1 MSDKPQFFHF
11 SKDRDEIEYIF
22 DRRNRDKFRS
32 MGVKMR
38 REGPENL
45 VFTGDSTEVLEKA
58 AHELDQIRGRFFKPI
73 TKKVV
78 VTKDQ
83 VGYFR
88 GRESKHFEQVKEKT
102 YVDNVYFNN
111 IFDKNDIEMVQI
123 VVYGS
128 RPSVDKFMS
137 EVLRS
142 VSSLTQKQL
151 GFEMPSEEEL
161 KEARAAA
168 RTAREQHE
176 SPAADPEDEDGD
188 KPVPGISKDTWK
200 KVKSKERKKKPK
212 LPPSGEVDEDE
223 TVDDDDD

>member
-1 MSDKPQFFHF
+1 MSDSPQFFHF
-11 SKDRDEIEYIF
+11 SKDRDEIKYIF
-22 DRRNRDKFRS
+22 DRRNQDKFSS

-38 REGPENL
+38 RESPENL
-45 VFTGDSTEVLEKA
+45 IFSGDSSESLEKA
-58 AHELDQIRGRFFKPI
+58 ASELDQIRARFFKPI

-88 GRESKHFEQVKEKT
+88 GKESKHFEQVKEMT

-111 IFDKNDIEMVQI
+111 IFDHNNIEMVQI
-123 VVYGS
+123 VAFGS

-142 VSSLTQKQL
+142 ISSLTQKQL

-168 RTAREQHE
+168 REQREHREQHDDTE
-176 SPAADPEDEDGD
+176 RGEIPGVPKEDQ
-188 KPVPGISKDTWK
+188 
-200 KVKSKERKKKPK
+200 VKSERKKKKKPKKPK
-212 LPPSGEVDEDE
+212 LPPPGEEDDEE
-223 TVDDDDD
+223 